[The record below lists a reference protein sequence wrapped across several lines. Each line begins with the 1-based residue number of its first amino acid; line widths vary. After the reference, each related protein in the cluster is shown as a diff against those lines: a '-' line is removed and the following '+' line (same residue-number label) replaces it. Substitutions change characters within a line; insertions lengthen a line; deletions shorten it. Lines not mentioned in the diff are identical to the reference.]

1 MPIQEESEIIERAKA
16 EDAEAIF
23 ALYHSLVDMPYGT
36 WNEEYPSREL
46 VEEDL
51 REAEVFVM
59 RCGGRIVSAIVNE
72 NTHEFDDMAEWYPDA
87 ARWAQFGRLGVAKDM
102 QGRSI
107 ARRMLAYAMEQ
118 AKAEGCDAVRFL
130 VGAGNIPAQRS
141 YAKLGFE
148 VCGQAEAWGEHWLC
162 YEKRL

>member
-1 MPIQEESEIIERAKA
+1 MPIRQDEIIERATA
-16 EDAEAIF
+16 ADAQEIY

-36 WNEEYPSREL
+36 WNEEYPSRDL
-46 VEEDL
+46 VDEDL
-51 REAEVFVM
+51 KEAEVFVM

-72 NTHEFDDMAEWYPDA
+72 NTHEFDELAAWYPDV

-102 QGRSI
+102 QGRGI
-107 ARRMLAYAMEQ
+107 ARKMLAHAME
-118 AKAEGCDAVRFL
+118 KAREEGCDAVRFL
-130 VGAGNIPAQRS
+130 VGAQNLPAQRS

-148 VCGQAEAWGEHWLC
+148 ICGEADAWGERWLC